1 MSENMSEK
9 TNDKLKEKQPLSWW
23 RRILLGLVL
32 TAIGL
37 LTVSIAVSYL
47 MGKQLSA
54 EIVKISQAGEPL
66 TFSDLEAD
74 IIQSST
80 AEDAA
85 RYYTEAL
92 LNARPEELA
101 NLRRANTLYRNN
113 ITSLPAEQLPDELRE
128 KVTQSLVDFQPVLE
142 KLEKGAGIPLSRF
155 DIGIVYGIKAF
166 RTRSLH
172 LQAAAILLSL
182 RTLDLILRGEDDAA
196 VNSAVSM
203 LRIMRIFDSH
213 PTMALSTVKTI
224 LVGFACEDICLLLEH
239 GRPSEESLAK
249 LQQVLAETI
258 PANALERMFLAE
270 RVYQIEIARNLI
282 PENITSRLLQGKV
295 PDLPERLSLPTIFWS
310 RLRIRRKAARYLRDM
325 AQLITAARRPWPEP
339 LDAIVGNAVKSGKK
353 PSKLTSSSAVL
364 VRLTTQTLT
373 VVRCTILAIAI
384 ERYRRSHGELP
395 GSLDEVFPTY
405 INSIPLDPFTG
416 KKLLYS
422 HDEETYAVYSTGV
435 NRQDD
440 GGSIK
445 PKADKKRPQDWGLR
459 IHFREPR

>member
-9 TNDKLKEKQPLSWW
+9 TNDKLKEKQPLPWW

-37 LTVSIAVSYL
+37 LTVSIVVSYL

-85 RYYTEAL
+85 RYYVEAL

-113 ITSLPAEQLPDELRE
+113 ITSLPVGELPDELRE
-128 KVTQSLVDFQPVLE
+128 KVTQSLMDFQPVLE
-142 KLEKGAGIPLSRF
+142 KLDKGAGIPLSRF
-155 DIGIVYGIKAF
+155 NIGIVYGIKAF
-166 RTRSLH
+166 RTRLLR
-172 LQAAAILLSL
+172 LQAATFLLSL
-182 RTLDLILRGEDDAA
+182 RTLDLLLRGEDDAA

-213 PTMALSTVKTI
+213 PTMVLSTVKAI
-224 LVGFACEDICLLLEH
+224 LVGLACEDICLLLEH
-239 GRPSEESLAK
+239 GHPSEESLAK

-270 RVYQIEIARNLI
+270 RVYQIELARNLI
-282 PENITSRLLQGKV
+282 PENTTSRLLRGKV
-295 PDLPERLSLPTIFWS
+295 PDLPERLSLPATFWA

-339 LDAIVGNAVKSGKK
+339 WDAIVGNAVKSGKK
-353 PSKLTSSSAVL
+353 SSRLTSSSAVS
-364 VRLTTQTLT
+364 VRLTAQTLT
-373 VVRCTILAIAI
+373 VVRCTILAIVI

-395 GSLDEVFPTY
+395 SSLDEAFPTY
-405 INSIPLDPFTG
+405 INSIPLDPLTG

-422 HDEETYAVYSTGV
+422 HDEETYAVYSVGI

-445 PKADKKRPQDWGLR
+445 PKADEKRPQDWGLR